1 MRSFFCYNE
10 LMNVHD
16 FASNLE
22 KMTDP
27 MAVGKVHYLQTKLKK
42 LPICLQKKIVKSHTR
57 GAGQMPLIVEPYCTF
72 LFYKIPDPSKIQ
84 KFMPV
89 GFHPATMKNPAPNL
103 PTSSRP

>member
-72 LFYKIPDPSKIQ
+72 LFYKIPDPSKSE
-84 KFMPV
+84 KTLREAASKVDF
-89 GFHPATMKNPAPNL
+89 KNLKNFSA
-103 PTSSRP
+103 